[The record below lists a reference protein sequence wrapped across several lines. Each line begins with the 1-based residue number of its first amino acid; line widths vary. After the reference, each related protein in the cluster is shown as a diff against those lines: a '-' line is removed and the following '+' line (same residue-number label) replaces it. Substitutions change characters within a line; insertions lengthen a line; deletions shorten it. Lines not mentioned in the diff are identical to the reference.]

1 MSSPPLGK
9 RARDGMVR
17 IPSYIA
23 AALGLRSCEV
33 REDEIQGRML
43 LAGIATESDVFNSP
57 ILFGLMYHARD
68 VFLDHVVPRLNRL
81 DLVMLARTNTKVGD
95 FFTRERFELEAGVE
109 KFDMR
114 AIVRSRSL
122 LAWAREN
129 GCPWDARVCAAA
141 ARGGHLETL
150 QWARANGCPWNED
163 TCACAAWG
171 GQLDML

>member
-1 MSSPPLGK
+1 MSSPPPGK
-9 RARDGMVR
+9 RAKGGMIR

-68 VFLDHVVPRLNRL
+68 VFLDRVVPKLDRL
-81 DLVMLARTNTKVGD
+81 DLVMLSRTNTKVGE
-95 FFTRERFELEAGVE
+95 FFARERFELEAPE
-109 KFDMR
+109 QKFGT

-122 LAWAREN
+122 LQWAREN
-129 GCPWDARVCAAA
+129 GCPWDAISCAAA

-150 QWARANGCPWNED
+150 QWARANGCPWDLMTGVE
-163 TCACAAWG
+163 AVGWSSSRR
-171 GQLDML
+171 